1 MIEIIN
7 VSKNYGNRTAVSNLN
22 INLMPRKIYGLL
34 GPNGA
39 GKTTTLNIITGCLAA
54 TDGRVLVNGFDI
66 LKDAVKAKQ
75 LLGYLPETPP
85 LYSNMTVE
93 EYLKFVAMA
102 KGLSKSKI
110 SQEIS
115 EVMAVTGIENVKDR
129 LIKFLSKGY
138 CQRVGIAQA
147 ILGKPEYIILDEPT
161 VGLDPNQITEIR
173 NLIRSLTKESTVI
186 LSSHIL
192 SEISNICDEILVISN
207 GKLVASDTSENL
219 IESLYENN
227 ILCITAKFD
236 DMNLLIESIES
247 IDETLKIDNIKE
259 NDGYITVNINMGQQD
274 FREKLFFKFSDLKAP
289 IVEMTAKTATLEEV
303 FAKLTLK
310 QEYSDPYIVKES
322 GDKNEIDL

>member
-1 MIEIIN
+1 LIEIIN
-7 VSKNYGNRTAVSNLN
+7 VTKNYGNRTAVSNLN

-236 DMNLLIESIES
+236 DINLLIESIES

>member
-7 VSKNYGNRTAVSNLN
+7 VTKNYGNRTAVSNLN

-236 DMNLLIESIES
+236 DINLLIESIES